1 MTKCLSPF
9 VDLAS
14 PTKMERGK
22 WPMEVKIV
30 VNVRET
36 TKDDIRAFVQM
47 VREWELRTPQS
58 TICGVL
64 FETDPELTSGDA
76 KKIFEG
82 LFPEFE
88 NPVEIPTSKTQ
99 LLRLG
104 SRGIT
109 IEDKLVGTCDELTLS
124 IGEASEEDMERLQ
137 EAHFIGL
144 VRIQKG

>member
-1 MTKCLSPF
+1 
-9 VDLAS
+9 
-14 PTKMERGK
+14 MEA
-22 WPMEVKIV
+22 KIV
-30 VNVRET
+30 INVRET

-47 VREWELRTPQS
+47 IREWELRTPKS

-64 FETDPELTSGDA
+64 LEIAPELTSGEA

-82 LFPEFE
+82 IFPELE
-88 NPVEIPTSKTQ
+88 HPVEMPTSKTQ

-109 IEDKLVGTCDELTLS
+109 IENKLVGTCDELTLS
-124 IGEASEEDMERLQ
+124 IGEATEEEMERLQ
-137 EAHFIGL
+137 EAHVIGL

>member
-1 MTKCLSPF
+1 
-9 VDLAS
+9 
-14 PTKMERGK
+14 
-22 WPMEVKIV
+22 MEVKIV
-30 VNVRET
+30 INARET

-47 VREWELRTPQS
+47 IREWELRTPKS

-64 FETDPELTSGDA
+64 FETDPELTSAEA

-88 NPVEIPTSKTQ
+88 HPVEIPDLKTQ

-109 IEDKLVGTCDELTLS
+109 VEDKLVGTCDELTLS
-124 IGEASEEDMERLQ
+124 IGEATEEEMKRLQ
-137 EAHFIGL
+137 EAYVIGL